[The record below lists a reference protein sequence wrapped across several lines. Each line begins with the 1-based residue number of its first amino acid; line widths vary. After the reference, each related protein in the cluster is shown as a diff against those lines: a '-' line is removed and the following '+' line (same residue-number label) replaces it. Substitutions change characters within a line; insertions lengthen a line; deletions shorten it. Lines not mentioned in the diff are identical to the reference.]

1 MDNFLI
7 ATLVGV
13 AMLVISVSFVFYT
26 KWKEKTHLVDIL
38 EDEITRRQ
46 EDTRLWQKLQEQ
58 LEAVKKFVEKGP
70 FLNVETLEDCRQA
83 VDDWLGKLMNVLE
96 AEV

>member
-1 MDNFLI
+1 MELFILAIFLS
-7 ATLVGV
+7 
-13 AMLVISVSFVFYT
+13 LVISAWGGILL
-26 KWKEKTHLVDIL
+26 KELKEKVKFVDLL

-70 FLNVETLEDCRQA
+70 LLDVETLEDCQQA

-96 AEV
+96 AEAE